1 MTPELLEPVIS
12 VHLLGAFYVT
22 QPAYVIMREKGYG
35 RIVNTS
41 SNSGILGNFGQSN
54 YGAAK
59 MGLVGFTRVLA
70 NEGRKHNIKANAI
83 APVAKTRMT
92 EELLG
97 AVGDKLDPKLVTPV
111 VCWLASEDV
120 DVTGE
125 IYSVAGGL
133 VSRFFIGLTPG
144 YYNPELTV
152 EDVRDHWDE
161 IRDEDGY
168 IVPDGPNDELR
179 KIFETAQRQVG
190 SGARAWTG
198 GARSSDPVGMSE
210 PASGQTFGTGDAHD
224 FLELDALL
232 DDDERLLRD
241 TVRQFVGD
249 RVLPDVAD
257 WFEEGTFPKD
267 MAKEM
272 GALGLLGMHL
282 EGYGCAGTSAV
293 AYGLACLELEAG
305 DSGAR
310 SFVSV
315 QGSLAMFPIWKFGSE
330 EQKQEWLPRM
340 AAGEAIGCFG
350 LTEPDSGSDPASM
363 RTRAR
368 RDGDDWVLNGTKM
381 WITNGGIADVAVV
394 WARGDADDGDGP
406 GRSTASSCRPTR
418 PGFTAN
424 DIHHK
429 LSLRASITSEL
440 VLDDVRLP
448 DSARLPE
455 VSTMRGPL
463 SCLNEARYGILWGAV
478 GAARACYECAL
489 DYATD
494 PRAVRRADRVVP
506 AHAAQAGRDDGAGQ
520 QGPARGPAPGPHE
533 GRGPAEL
540 GAGELRQ
547 DGQRARGAVGR
558 PRGPL
563 GARRQRHHARV
574 PGDPPHE
581 QPRVGLHLRGHQRDP
596 HPGPGPGHHR
606 PQRLQ
611 LSSSW
616 PTRWA

>member
-1 MTPELLEPVIS
+1 MGPS
-12 VHLLGAFYVT
+12 VTDANT
-22 QPAYVIMREKGYG
+22 IRAM
-35 RIVNTS
+35 TS
-41 SNSGILGNFGQSN
+41 SSQ
-54 YGAAK
+54 
-59 MGLVGFTRVLA
+59 
-70 NEGRKHNIKANAI
+70 
-83 APVAKTRMT
+83 
-92 EELLG
+92 
-97 AVGDKLDPKLVTPV
+97 
-111 VCWLASEDV
+111 
-120 DVTGE
+120 
-125 IYSVAGGL
+125 
-133 VSRFFIGLTPG
+133 
-144 YYNPELTV
+144 
-152 EDVRDHWDE
+152 
-161 IRDEDGY
+161 
-168 IVPDGPNDELR
+168 
-179 KIFETAQRQVG
+179 
-190 SGARAWTG
+190 
-198 GARSSDPVGMSE
+198 E
-210 PASGQTFGTGDAHD
+210 PSFGTGDPRD
-224 FLELDALL
+224 FLEIGHLL

-249 RVLPDVAD
+249 RVLPDVAE

-272 GALGLLGMHL
+272 GALGFLGMHL

-394 WARGDADDGDGP
+394 WARGDADDGGP
-406 GRSTASSCRPTR
+406 GPIHGFIVPTDA

-424 DIHHK
+424 DIRQK

-448 DSARLPE
+448 DSARLPG
-455 VSTMRGPL
+455 VATMRGPL

-489 DYATD
+489 DYATTRVQFGV
-494 PRAVRRADRVVP
+494 PIGSFQLTQRKLVEMMVRTNK
-506 AHAAQAGRDDGAGQ
+506 AQLVALHLGRMKD
-520 QGPARGPAPGPHE
+520 E
-533 GRGPAEL
+533 GRLSSAQVSFGKMDNVREALWVAREARSVL
-540 GAGELRQ
+540 GANGITLEYPVIRHMNNLESVFTYEGTNEIHTLVL
-547 DGQRARGAVGR
+547 GQAIT
-558 PRGPL
+558 
-563 GARRQRHHARV
+563 
-574 PGDPPHE
+574 
-581 QPRVGLHLRGHQRDP
+581 GL
-596 HPGPGPGHHR
+596 
-606 PQRLQ
+606 
-611 LSSSW
+611 SAFS
-616 PTRWA
+616 